1 MENKKRKWEDEP
13 SGSADRTFLI
23 PYGRNLRFFGRD
35 KELQSVKEALEP
47 GTRFRAIGIHG
58 LGGVGKTQLAL
69 QYANTSLDV
78 YQVIAWIQAD
88 TQTNIVH
95 ALSNFAKKLGLADG
109 ASDDDRE
116 NIGKVRDWLNTTS
129 KPFLLVFD
137 DVDKIEILD
146 QIWPASD
153 RGSIIITTRSPWVA
167 SGRTTTTLAVS
178 SFSADTSSKVL
189 RSLSGLEFAD
199 DKESAAAYTI
209 LCRWTSGLP
218 LAVMQMS
225 NFIRNRG
232 SSYVETEKML
242 QDSESARKAYI
253 RAEPPAEY
261 HHTLT
266 TVWSTSYQRLS
277 PEATALLHLLSCL
290 DAVPVPERLITGKTA
305 EVYGTP
311 LKFALDSFS

>member
-1 MENKKRKWEDEP
+1 MENKKRKWEEEP

-88 TQTNIVH
+88 TQTNIVR
-95 ALSNFAKKLGLADG
+95 ALSDLATKLGLANG
-109 ASDDDRE
+109 ASDDDGE
-116 NIGKVRDWLNTTS
+116 NVGKVRDWLNTTS

-137 DVDKIEILD
+137 DVDKIEILG

-167 SGRTTTTLAVS
+167 SGRTTTTLALS
-178 SFSADTSSKVL
+178 SFSADTSGKVL

-199 DKESAAAYTI
+199 NKESAAAHTI

-261 HHTLT
+261 DYTLT
-266 TVWSTSYQRLS
+266 TVWNASLQGLS
-277 PEATALLHLLSCL
+277 PEATALLHLFSWL
-290 DAVPVPERLITGKTA
+290 DAAPVPERLITGKTA

-311 LKFALDSFS
+311 LKFALDTFS